1 MIDKLLIIPDT
12 QVRKGVCI
20 DHIKAAGNYIAEH
33 KPDVVVH
40 LGDHY
45 DMPSLN
51 RYASKKE
58 IEGQRIKDDIEA
70 GNKAITTLFK
80 PLHDLQKKQ
89 RRDKK
94 KVYKPRLVY
103 LNGNHDP
110 SVRLPRLYEEM
121 PVLEGMIQE
130 PDLIKLGFTEVHE
143 FLDILDIEGIK
154 FSHYFV
160 NPHSARKAPLGGTM
174 DTMLKN
180 CGFSFVQ
187 GHTQT
192 YKCGKHYLTDG
203 TQRLGIVA
211 GAFYLHDE
219 GYMGKQGNK
228 SHWRG
233 IIQLNEVSDGGADVC
248 ELSINYLLR
257 NYL

>member
-1 MIDKLLIIPDT
+1 MIDKLLVIPDT
-12 QVRKGVCI
+12 QVRQGVPT
-20 DHIKAAGNYIAEH
+20 DHLEAAGNYIAEH
-33 KPDVVVH
+33 KPDIVVH

-58 IEGQRIKDDIEA
+58 IEGQRIMDDIEA
-70 GNKAITTLFK
+70 GNKAIQKLFK
-80 PLHDLQKKQ
+80 PLHSLQKHQ
-89 RRDKK
+89 RKNKK

-121 PVLEGMIQE
+121 PVLEGMIKE
-130 PDLIKLGFTEVHE
+130 PDLIKLGFTEEHG
-143 FLDILDIEGIK
+143 FLDIVDIEGIK

-160 NPHSARKAPLGGTM
+160 NPHSAKKAPLSGTI

-180 CGFSFVQ
+180 CGFSFIQ

-192 YKCGKHYLTDG
+192 LKLGQHFLADG

-211 GAFYLHDE
+211 GAFYMHDE
-219 GYMGKQGNK
+219 SYMGKQGNA

-233 IIQLNEVSDGGADVC
+233 ILQLNEVKNGGADIC
-248 ELSINYLLR
+248 QRSLNYLLR